1 MPVALVIAVGFVAL
15 FVGGGARFAIG
26 LIFKP
31 MVEELGWAR
40 GELGLAVGVY
50 FVVSAFATFIAGRLA
65 DRMDARTLLA
75 AGTLL
80 GGIGIGLMSL
90 VAAPWHAVLLYGVIF
105 AIGNGT
111 ASLTTVGVMVTRSVP
126 RRAGLANAAVIS
138 GTSFGQLVMIAALA
152 AALAGIGWRA
162 VFVWLAAAHLLLL
175 PLFARA
181 LPGARPPAAASA
193 QDGALS
199 LGAATRAPRFWLL
212 VVMYA
217 ICGLDDF
224 FVATHVVAF
233 AQDRGVGAL
242 FAGNLLALMGL
253 TALVGVLTA
262 GAFSDRTGPALG
274 AAIAFAARI
283 AVFGLV
289 ALDQSPL
296 SIAIFALVF
305 GASFLVTAPMTVLFV
320 RESFGTRHL
329 GALTGLVTMVHQIFG
344 GIGAY
349 AGALVFDYRGSYDAA
364 FIALLFAST
373 IGFVLALLLRAP
385 KSAATFSASSGSS
398 P

>member
-162 VFVWLAAAHLLLL
+162 VFAWLAAAHLLLL

-253 TALVGVLTA
+253 TALVGVLAA

-305 GASFLVTAPMTVLFV
+305 GASFLVTAPLTVLFV

-364 FIALLFAST
+364 FIALLFASS
-373 IGFVLALLLRAP
+373 IGFVLALMLRAP
-385 KSAATFSASSGSS
+385 KSAPTSASAGSS

>member
-1 MPVALVIAVGFVAL
+1 MPVALVIAVGFVVL

-50 FVVSAFATFIAGRLA
+50 FVVSAFATFVAGRLA
-65 DRMDARTLLA
+65 DRMDARALLA

-80 GGIGIGLMSL
+80 GGVGIGLMGL

-162 VFVWLAAAHLLLL
+162 VFVWLAAAHLLVL
-175 PLFARA
+175 PLLARA

-193 QDGALS
+193 QGGALS

-305 GASFLVTAPMTVLFV
+305 GASFLVTAPLTVLFV

-373 IGFVLALLLRAP
+373 IGFVLALLLRTP
-385 KSAATFSASSGSS
+385 KSAPTSSASSGSS

>member
-1 MPVALVIAVGFVAL
+1 MPVALVIAVGFAVL
-15 FVGGGARFAIG
+15 FVSGGARFAVG

-31 MVEELGWAR
+31 MVDELGWAR
-40 GELGLAVGVY
+40 GELGLAVALY
-50 FVVSAFATFIAGRLA
+50 LVVSAFATFIAGKLA
-65 DRMDARTLLA
+65 DRMDARALLG

-90 VAAPWHAVLLYGVIF
+90 VSAPWQAMLLYGVVF
-105 AIGNGT
+105 ALGNGA
-111 ASLTTVGVMVTRSVP
+111 ASLTTVGVIVTRSVP

-138 GTSFGQLVMIAALA
+138 GTSVGQLVMIAAMA
-152 AALAGIGWRA
+152 AVLVEIGWRA

-175 PLFARA
+175 PVLAPA
-181 LPGARPPAAASA
+181 LPGARPPEGASA
-193 QDGALS
+193 QRAGLN
-199 LGAATRAPRFWLL
+199 LGAAARTPRFWLL
-212 VVMYA
+212 AAMYA

-253 TALVGVLTA
+253 TALIGVLAA
-262 GAFSDRTGPALG
+262 GALSDRSGPVLAT
-274 AAIAFAARI
+274 AIAFGARV

-305 GASFLVTAPMTVLFV
+305 GATFLVTAPLTVLFV

-329 GALTGLVTMVHQIFG
+329 GALTGIITMVHQIFG

-349 AGALVFDYRGSYDAA
+349 AGALVFDYSGSYDAA
-364 FIALLFAST
+364 FIALLVASAV
-373 IGFVLALLLRAP
+373 GLVLALMLRAP
-385 KSAATFSASSGSS
+385 KPLATSSASARSS

>member
-162 VFVWLAAAHLLLL
+162 VFAWLAAAHLLLL

-253 TALVGVLTA
+253 TALVGVLAA

-305 GASFLVTAPMTVLFV
+305 GATFLVTAPLTVLFV

-364 FIALLFAST
+364 FIALLFASS
-373 IGFVLALLLRAP
+373 IGFVLALMLRAP
-385 KSAATFSASSGSS
+385 KSAPTSASAGSS

>member
-1 MPVALVIAVGFVAL
+1 MPVALVIAVGFAVL
-15 FVGGGARFAIG
+15 FVSGGARFAVG

-31 MVEELGWAR
+31 MVDELGWAR
-40 GELGLAVGVY
+40 GELGLAVALY
-50 FVVSAFATFIAGRLA
+50 LVVSAFATFIAGKLA
-65 DRMDARTLLA
+65 DRMDARALLG

-90 VAAPWHAVLLYGVIF
+90 VSAPWQAMLLYGVVF
-105 AIGNGT
+105 ALGNGA
-111 ASLTTVGVMVTRSVP
+111 ASLTTVGVIVTRSVP

-138 GTSFGQLVMIAALA
+138 GTSVGQLVMIAAMA
-152 AALAGIGWRA
+152 AVLVEIGWRA

-175 PLFARA
+175 PVLAPA
-181 LPGARPPAAASA
+181 LPGARPPEGASA
-193 QDGALS
+193 QRAGLN
-199 LGAATRAPRFWLL
+199 LGAAARTPRFWLL
-212 VVMYA
+212 AAMYA

-242 FAGNLLALMGL
+242 FAGNLLAQMGL
-253 TALVGVLTA
+253 TALIGVLAA
-262 GAFSDRTGPALG
+262 GALSDRTGPVLAT
-274 AAIAFAARI
+274 AIAFGARV

-305 GASFLVTAPMTVLFV
+305 GATFLVTAPLTVLFV

-329 GALTGLVTMVHQIFG
+329 GALTGIITMVHQIFG

-349 AGALVFDYRGSYDAA
+349 AGALVFDYSGSYDAA
-364 FIALLFAST
+364 FIALLVASAV
-373 IGFVLALLLRAP
+373 GLVLALMLRAP
-385 KSAATFSASSGSS
+385 KPLATSSASARSS

>member
-1 MPVALVIAVGFVAL
+1 MPVALVIAVGFVVL
-15 FVGGGARFAIG
+15 FVSGGARFAVG

-31 MVEELGWAR
+31 MVDELGWAR
-40 GELGLAVGVY
+40 GELGLAVALY
-50 FVVSAFATFIAGRLA
+50 LVVSAFATFIAGKLA
-65 DRMDARTLLA
+65 DRMDTRALLG

-90 VAAPWHAVLLYGVIF
+90 VSAPWQAMLLYGVVF
-105 AIGNGT
+105 ALGNGA
-111 ASLTTVGVMVTRSVP
+111 ASLTTVGVIVTRSVP

-138 GTSFGQLVMIAALA
+138 GTSVGQLVMIAAMA
-152 AALAGIGWRA
+152 AVLVEIGWRA

-175 PLFARA
+175 PVLAPA
-181 LPGARPPAAASA
+181 LPGARAPEGASA
-193 QDGALS
+193 QRAGLN
-199 LGAATRAPRFWLL
+199 LGAAARTPRFWLL
-212 VVMYA
+212 AAMYA

-253 TALVGVLTA
+253 TALIGVLAA
-262 GAFSDRTGPALG
+262 GALSDRTGPVLAT
-274 AAIAFAARI
+274 AIAFGARV
-283 AVFGLV
+283 AVFGLM

-305 GASFLVTAPMTVLFV
+305 GATFLVTAPLTVLFV
-320 RESFGTRHL
+320 RDSFGTRHL
-329 GALTGLVTMVHQIFG
+329 GALTGIITMVHQIFG

-349 AGALVFDYRGSYDAA
+349 AGALVFDYSGSYDAA
-364 FIALLFAST
+364 FIALLVASAV
-373 IGFVLALLLRAP
+373 GLVLALMLRAP
-385 KSAATFSASSGSS
+385 KPRATSSASARSS

>member
-1 MPVALVIAVGFVAL
+1 MPVALVIAVGFVVL
-15 FVGGGARFAIG
+15 FVSGGARFAVG

-31 MVEELGWAR
+31 MVDELGWAR
-40 GELGLAVGVY
+40 GELGLAVALY
-50 FVVSAFATFIAGRLA
+50 LVVSAFATFIAGKLA
-65 DRMDARTLLA
+65 DRMDTRALLG

-90 VAAPWHAVLLYGVIF
+90 VSAPWQAMLLYGVVF
-105 AIGNGT
+105 ALGNGA
-111 ASLTTVGVMVTRSVP
+111 ASLTTVGVIVTRSVP

-138 GTSFGQLVMIAALA
+138 GTSVGQLVMIAAMA
-152 AALAGIGWRA
+152 AVLVEIGWRA

-175 PLFARA
+175 PVLAPA
-181 LPGARPPAAASA
+181 LPGARAPEGASA
-193 QDGALS
+193 QRAGLN
-199 LGAATRAPRFWLL
+199 LGAAARTPRFWLL
-212 VVMYA
+212 AAMYA

-253 TALVGVLTA
+253 TALIGVLAA
-262 GAFSDRTGPALG
+262 GALSDRTGPVLAT
-274 AAIAFAARI
+274 AIAFGARV

-305 GASFLVTAPMTVLFV
+305 GATFLVTAPLTVLFV

-329 GALTGLVTMVHQIFG
+329 GALTGIITMVHQIFG

-349 AGALVFDYRGSYDAA
+349 AGALVFDYSGSYDAA
-364 FIALLFAST
+364 FIALLVASAV
-373 IGFVLALLLRAP
+373 GLVLALMLRAP
-385 KSAATFSASSGSS
+385 KPLATSSASARSS

>member
-1 MPVALVIAVGFVAL
+1 MPVARVIAVGFVVL
-15 FVGGGARFAIG
+15 FVSGGARFAVG

-31 MVEELGWAR
+31 MVDELGWAR
-40 GELGLAVGVY
+40 GELGLAVALY
-50 FVVSAFATFIAGRLA
+50 LVVSAFATFIAGKLA
-65 DRMDARTLLA
+65 DRMDTRALLG

-90 VAAPWHAVLLYGVIF
+90 VSAPWQAMLLYGVVF
-105 AIGNGT
+105 ALGNGA
-111 ASLTTVGVMVTRSVP
+111 ASLTTVGVVVTRSAP
-126 RRAGLANAAVIS
+126 RRAGLANASVIS
-138 GTSFGQLVMIAALA
+138 GTSVGQLVMIAALA
-152 AALAGIGWRA
+152 AVLVEIGWRA

-175 PLFARA
+175 PLLARA
-181 LPGARPPAAASA
+181 LPGARPPEGASA
-193 QDGALS
+193 QRAGLN
-199 LGAATRAPRFWLL
+199 LGAAARTPRFWLL
-212 VVMYA
+212 AAMYA

-253 TALVGVLTA
+253 TALIGVLAA
-262 GAFSDRTGPALG
+262 GALSDRTGPMLAT
-274 AAIAFAARI
+274 AIAFGARI

-305 GASFLVTAPMTVLFV
+305 GATFLVTAPLTVLFV

-329 GALTGLVTMVHQIFG
+329 GALTGIITMVHQIFG

-349 AGALVFDYRGSYDAA
+349 AGALVFDYSGSYDAA
-364 FIALLFAST
+364 FIALLVASAV
-373 IGFVLALLLRAP
+373 GLVLALMLRAP
-385 KSAATFSASSGSS
+385 KPRATSSASARSS